1 MTDTHDSSAQTA
13 ADTTNSTCLQCHHT
27 FQSPSKLKKHQVDT
41 KNPCQHVVKHH
52 TCEHCHQSFESEKG
66 MQRHLQRKQDVC
78 VLIQELK
85 ATHKKELDQVHQE
98 KAVHKEELG
107 KVQQDLALAAT
118 TVLDLQNRLKA
129 ATSTPE
135 AVFEAA
141 ERRLMQKLTDIEQK
155 VTNVGKSC
163 GDIKAAMCQETH
175 VHTALT
181 PSCMILARGASETV
195 SKDQTFSQQ
204 QRALCKQA
212 SKEQLRYEAAES
224 CELSTAAGDA
234 TIDVKDFSC
243 LIYVPGVDGHSD
255 PKPDQRRHFEDSAE
269 TARAQQTAHGQ
280 VAFEDATDAKLS
292 LSTECRTERL
302 ASTTRSHRQSLC
314 AQFPYKFKQEDCDW
328 TNHDC
333 KKVMKMLGIKRC
345 KKEPWLP
352 DNCVFVNLLKDIHC
366 NKDSPQ
372 NWNILLP
379 SIDSPI
385 VWVSNGEAFNK
396 EATGRMMYQLIGQLA
411 LHLGSLQDKLHEGM
425 VTDVMG
431 DIEGYTDYYRLLED
445 IANAESCEGF
455 ESEFNALS
463 MHIKDVLYKHFLFIE
478 GHKLIEGH

>member
-1 MTDTHDSSAQTA
+1 
-13 ADTTNSTCLQCHHT
+13 
-27 FQSPSKLKKHQVDT
+27 
-41 KNPCQHVVKHH
+41 
-52 TCEHCHQSFESEKG
+52 

-163 GDIKAAMCQETH
+163 GDIKAATCQETH

-224 CELSTAAGDA
+224 CELSIPAEDA

-333 KKVMKMLGIKRC
+333 EKVMKMLGIKRC

-463 MHIKDVLYKHFLFIE
+463 MHIKDVLYKALSIY
-478 GHKLIEGH
+478 